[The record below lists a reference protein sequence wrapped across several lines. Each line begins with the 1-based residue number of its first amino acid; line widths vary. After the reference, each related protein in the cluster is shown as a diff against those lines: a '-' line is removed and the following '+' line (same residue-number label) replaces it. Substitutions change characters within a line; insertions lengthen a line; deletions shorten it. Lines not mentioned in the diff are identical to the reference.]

1 MKGRLFV
8 ERTSKGKASSVSQ
21 NSNKKSVSLEDNEG
35 EPKQLVVSTRGVRA
49 DYIGRE
55 GYGEHRSS
63 E

>member
-8 ERTSKGKASSVSQ
+8 ERTSKCKASSVSQ

-35 EPKQLVVSTRGVRA
+35 GPKQLVVSTRGVKA
-49 DYIGRE
+49 DYIGLERS
-55 GYGEHRSS
+55 GEHLSS